1 MCTCTLR
8 RSLQIWGKLG
18 GVAWNY
24 LKTVFANAKCSFF
37 SLDIAYRSLDAIC
50 VGQELFCI
58 SSLEICSNFT
68 FFCLAVGVFQMCN
81 ARRFH
86 MWSREGIT
94 LCQFDG
100 NHFDSLETDC
110 GTGTKNS
117 RGRFNTVCPVI
128 CCETFILIL
137 IKLRTRCERISSI

>member
-1 MCTCTLR
+1 MTLKLF
-8 RSLQIWGKLG
+8 LQMQ
-18 GVAWNY
+18 N
-24 LKTVFANAKCSFF
+24 VFSFL
-37 SLDIAYRSLDAIC
+37 LDLAHQSLDAIC
-50 VGQELFCI
+50 VAQELFCI

-94 LCQFDG
+94 LCHFDG
-100 NHFDSLETDC
+100 NHFDSLKPDC

-117 RGRFNTVCPVI
+117 GGRFITVSPVV

-137 IKLRTRCERISSI
+137 INLKPQCERNSSI